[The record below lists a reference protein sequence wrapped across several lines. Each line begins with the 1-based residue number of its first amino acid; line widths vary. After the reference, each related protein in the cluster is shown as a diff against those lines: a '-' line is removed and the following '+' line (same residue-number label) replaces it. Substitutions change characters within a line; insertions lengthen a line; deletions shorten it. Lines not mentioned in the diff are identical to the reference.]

1 LKKIPTNAK
10 SRRKKKKKKKK
21 SLFHNVTRL
30 TGSPISGRSLKFLSH
45 PAIVGKR
52 IKKEIDKHN
61 EIMNVFI
68 LDEQNNDIG
77 VSCDQVNNLAKFELD
92 SKL

>member
-1 LKKIPTNAK
+1 MKKIPTNAK
-10 SRRKKKKKKKK
+10 SRRKKKKKKEK

-45 PAIVGKR
+45 LAIVGQR

-68 LDEQNNDIG
+68 LDDQNNDIG

>member
-1 LKKIPTNAK
+1 MKKIPTNAK
-10 SRRKKKKKKKK
+10 SRRKKK

-30 TGSPISGRSLKFLSH
+30 TGSLISGHSLKFLSH

>member
-1 LKKIPTNAK
+1 MKKIPTNAK
-10 SRRKKKKKKKK
+10 SRRKKKKKRKNPYSTMSHV
-21 SLFHNVTRL
+21 SLGLQSLVV
-30 TGSPISGRSLKFLSH
+30 LKFLSH
-45 PAIVGKR
+45 PAILGKR

>member
-1 LKKIPTNAK
+1 MQNQEE
-10 SRRKKKKKKKK
+10 KKKKKKKRK
-21 SLFHNVTRL
+21 YPYSTMSRL
-30 TGSPISGRSLKFLSH
+30 IGSPLSRLSLKFTSH

-52 IKKEIDKHN
+52 IKKEVDKHN